1 MDKVIA
7 DEARDDPN
15 PQQAAT
21 QTHAPTS
28 VATQTVTCSDPGS
41 PGTGEHVLT
50 PCSDYQYYRIHRIL
64 DYTGGMYKVRHT

>member
-41 PGTGEHVLT
+41 PGTGELRY
-50 PCSDYQYYRIHRIL
+50 YQYYRIHRIL